1 MQNKQPI
8 TINNQTI
15 YIPDYWDQVQSMPDD
30 PKDSVAYMVQS
41 EYAACVALLFPTDES
56 ASLPRTKGALINGV
70 RQYLA
75 ENQGLIRVE
84 VEKDYLYTIV
94 KTLKEPSG
102 VQYVLT
108 YQRFYPEFI
117 LNVQAFFEESGMTGM
132 RDNAVFGKLRS
143 EGIVGNDEDP
153 FAGWMRDPYD
163 KDWKKGAL
171 MNMSELEEFDP
182 YFPGF
187 PLSICREFVSV
198 LTDENGS

>member
-1 MQNKQPI
+1 MQNKLPI

-15 YIPDYWDQVQSMPDD
+15 YIPDYFDRVQTMPDD

-41 EYAACVALLFPTDES
+41 EYAACLALLFPTDES

-70 RQYLA
+70 RQFLA
-75 ENQGLIRVE
+75 ENQGLIQVE
-84 VEKDYLYTIV
+84 AEKDYLYTIV
-94 KTLKEPSG
+94 KTLKEPGG

-117 LNVQAFFEESGMTGM
+117 LNVQAFFEESGATGL
-132 RDNAVFGKLRS
+132 RDNAVYGKCRS
-143 EGIVGNDEDP
+143 QGIVSTDEDP

-163 KDWKKGAL
+163 EGWKKGAL
-171 MNMSELEEFDP
+171 MNMSELEEFDQ

-187 PLSICREFVSV
+187 PLTLCREFVGA
-198 LTDENGS
+198 LIDGSGQ